1 MFMAA
6 RKNPHLNGYSS
17 NQVKNLNLRSEKV
30 WKYID
35 WVFSVSCDK
44 ESIKKDVA
52 LALLNKLVPSK
63 IEGNVKLEG
72 EMAYAQRVFQRL
84 GIPYDLTDAQ
94 AN

>member
-1 MFMAA
+1 MAA
-6 RKNPHLNGYSS
+6 RKNTHLNGHSS

-35 WVFSVSCDK
+35 WVFSASCEK

-63 IEGNVKLEG
+63 IEGNMKLEG